1 MCSWPVRNPL
11 EEVLDLLANVQ
22 CLKVQHL
29 GWTLLQVW
37 WKYMSLLE
45 NVPTQDWLEIRYCEA
60 EVVVEGKVVEHSVV
74 ED

>member
-1 MCSWPVRNPL
+1 
-11 EEVLDLLANVQ
+11 
-22 CLKVQHL
+22 
-29 GWTLLQVW
+29 
-37 WKYMSLLE
+37 MSLLE